1 GEGEIRTPE
10 RLAPLPVFKTGAFN
24 RSATSP
30 YQLTQRLAAF
40 YQATGELRLPT
51 RARASSA
58 RALPA
63 AARASTSSGQQ
74 TGSPGK
80 PGAGEAGGVL
90 ANQIP
95 GGETMP
101 QRWET

>member
-1 GEGEIRTPE
+1 LRRSFVSDPRRSRNRT
-10 RLAPLPVFKTGAFN
+10 
-24 RSATSP
+24 S
-30 YQLTQRLAAF
+30 
-40 YQATGELRLPT
+40 RLPT

-101 QRWET
+101 QRWETAIWPPSECEARRRPAKIGALRQRR